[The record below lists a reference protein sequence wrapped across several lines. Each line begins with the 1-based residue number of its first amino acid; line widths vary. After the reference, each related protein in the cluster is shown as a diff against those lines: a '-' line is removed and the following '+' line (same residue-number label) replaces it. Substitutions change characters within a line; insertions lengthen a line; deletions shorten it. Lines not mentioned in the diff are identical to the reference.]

1 MNAKLFKFI
10 RQSQGLTQQEVA
22 DMLGVSKTLVCLI
35 ERNKKDMSDRVKK
48 RFRETFGAEYV
59 DRCRSFMEQK

>member
-22 DMLGVSKTLVCLI
+22 NLLGISKTLVCLI
-35 ERNKKDMSDRVKK
+35 ERNKKNISDRVNK
-48 RFRETFGAEYV
+48 RFRESFGAEYV
-59 DRCRSFMEQK
+59 DRCQSFLEEK

>member
-22 DMLGVSKTLVCLI
+22 DMLGISKTLVCLI
-35 ERNKKDMSDRVKK
+35 ERNKKSISSSVNK
-48 RFRETFGAEYV
+48 RFREKFGAEYIN
-59 DRCRSFMEQK
+59 RCRAFFEER